1 MKKFVVAD
9 VQELNIN
16 ETANGCFDFFFEI
29 CRITNDDLLDNCHKK
44 PETPSVDPDD
54 LSA

>member
-16 ETANGCFDFFFEI
+16 ETANGFFCCDYEI
-29 CRITNDDLLDNCHKK
+29 CIFTHDDGKNKSDSTDDNTNK
-44 PETPSVDPDD
+44 
-54 LSA
+54 LS